1 LENSKK
7 KKRRKCSIS
16 TGTGSKVMKGKKQRG
31 ENLGLA
37 DEEKSNHP
45 MIIEEEKDE
54 HRPDL

>member
-1 LENSKK
+1 M
-7 KKRRKCSIS
+7 KR
-16 TGTGSKVMKGKKQRG
+16 KKQRG

-37 DEEKSNHP
+37 EEEKSNHP